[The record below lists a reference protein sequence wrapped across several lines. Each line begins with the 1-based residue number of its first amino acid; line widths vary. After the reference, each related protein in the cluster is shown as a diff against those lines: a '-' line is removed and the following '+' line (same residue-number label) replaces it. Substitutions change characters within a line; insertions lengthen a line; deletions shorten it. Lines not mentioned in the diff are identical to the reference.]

1 MNVVTTLIEEDEQDV
16 ADAGLGLIQMLGD
29 GFQGDLGG
37 VLHRVTVDTSA
48 DGRKAY
54 GARAAFFGKVETGA
68 VAAGKLAGFA
78 VLPAA
83 IDRTNGVENVMG
95 RKGARTSHDGAAG
108 GTSAGPFANLIEL
121 AHDGGAAGAVDR
133 AIDAPTSAE
142 SGIGGV
148 SDRIDADFGDIADQK
163 AELLSVRKFDLHV
176 LSWHGLIAE
185 WHRAARQQ
193 DSEGAR
199 SRGSY
204 SKELE
209 PSRALVLF
217 DIDGTLIRRA
227 GEHHR
232 QALVEAVR
240 RTVGI
245 ETTTDGVPVS
255 GMLDRDILT
264 VMMTRAG
271 MKPAAIRQAMPIVIE
286 HAQSIYVR
294 TSPVLERKVCP
305 GVRRALWRLERRGA
319 VIGLVTGNLTRIGWR
334 KMERAGIRHYFRY
347 GAFAE
352 LAKDRAGLVRIAIR
366 HARREGWIGRETSI
380 SLIGDHPND
389 VRAARANDIR
399 AVAVATGLIPMEELR
414 THAPDILLPDLRS
427 LAMEMLF

>member
-1 MNVVTTLIEEDEQDV
+1 M
-16 ADAGLGLIQMLGD
+16 A
-29 GFQGDLGG
+29 
-37 VLHRVTVDTSA
+37 S
-48 DGRKAY
+48 
-54 GARAAFFGKVETGA
+54 
-68 VAAGKLAGFA
+68 
-78 VLPAA
+78 
-83 IDRTNGVENVMG
+83 
-95 RKGARTSHDGAAG
+95 
-108 GTSAGPFANLIEL
+108 
-121 AHDGGAAGAVDR
+121 
-133 AIDAPTSAE
+133 
-142 SGIGGV
+142 
-148 SDRIDADFGDIADQK
+148 
-163 AELLSVRKFDLHV
+163 
-176 LSWHGLIAE
+176 
-185 WHRAARQQ
+185 AARQQ